1 MVNKDLLVETVS
13 KYIILFDNN
22 RKDLKN
28 KRKSY

>member
-13 KYIILFDNN
+13 KYIIFFDNN
-22 RKDLKN
+22 RKDVKN